1 MNKNNIKLGLFV
13 ISGFILMMAVFFYI
27 GSGSGIFTSK
37 FELRARFKNSNG
49 LREGSNVLFS
59 GMQAGSVK
67 SVKLSGRDDIEVIM
81 LIDKDIA
88 KHIDNNAK
96 ASIGTEGIIGNA
108 VVNILPYGRPGR
120 PVQEKEYLTADT
132 KPGVDEILNTLSAS
146 NNNIQDISK
155 SLKNTVHKIDS
166 SQILKLINDKAFAE
180 NLKLSILKIRQSTE
194 NIENLS
200 STAEAI
206 ITSTRQGKGATG
218 LLLANKD
225 FESQLKQ
232 TFNNVNAASNNL
244 NTVSNELII
253 VGKNLQAFSK
263 NIENGKGPINALIT
277 DTVLTKN
284 INNSLYNIEKGTE
297 GFNQNMEALKHNF
310 LFRGYF
316 RKQEKKK
323 KEAEKQ
329 NLQR

>member
-108 VVNILPYGRPGR
+108 VVNILPYGKPGR
-120 PVQEKEYLTADT
+120 PVQEKNISRQIPNRVWMKYSTRYRQATTIYRIYPNLLKTLCIKLTA
-132 KPGVDEILNTLSAS
+132 AR
-146 NNNIQDISK
+146 
-155 SLKNTVHKIDS
+155 
-166 SQILKLINDKAFAE
+166 F
-180 NLKLSILKIRQSTE
+180 
-194 NIENLS
+194 
-200 STAEAI
+200 
-206 ITSTRQGKGATG
+206 
-218 LLLANKD
+218 
-225 FESQLKQ
+225 
-232 TFNNVNAASNNL
+232 
-244 NTVSNELII
+244 
-253 VGKNLQAFSK
+253 
-263 NIENGKGPINALIT
+263 
-277 DTVLTKN
+277 
-284 INNSLYNIEKGTE
+284 
-297 GFNQNMEALKHNF
+297 
-310 LFRGYF
+310 
-316 RKQEKKK
+316 
-323 KEAEKQ
+323 
-329 NLQR
+329 